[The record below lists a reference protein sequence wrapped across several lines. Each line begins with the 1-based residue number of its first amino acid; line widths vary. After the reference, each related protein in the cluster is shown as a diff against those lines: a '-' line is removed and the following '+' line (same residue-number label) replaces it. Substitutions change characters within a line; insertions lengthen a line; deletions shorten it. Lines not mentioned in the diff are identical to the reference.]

1 MLIFEKYY
9 HIYNHA
15 NGDENLFREQKN
27 YEYFL
32 EKYKQHISPIAETI
46 AWCLMPNHFHLLVK
60 IKTEEEIVAAFSST
74 NPPSTFPPSTFPK
87 FQTLEKLGLEK
98 LDLKKLE
105 LEKLKRLEKF
115 KKLETLEGKSNFL
128 SKQFANFFSSY
139 TQSFNKVY
147 GRRGS
152 LFLKNFKRKE
162 IVGENYL
169 LNLILYI
176 HLNPVKHGFTN
187 KVLDWKWHSYASFP
201 FVYEEEFRMLFGD
214 KENYENIHHG
224 KQVNFK
230 EYEDLENDLT

>member
-32 EKYKQHISPIAETI
+32 EKYKQHINPIAETI

-98 LDLKKLE
+98 LELKKLE

-115 KKLETLEGKSNFL
+115 KKLDTLEGKSNFL

-162 IVGENYL
+162 IVDENYL

-187 KVLDWKWHSYASFP
+187 NVLDWKWHSYQSFP

-230 EYEDLENDLT
+230 EYEDLEKDLT

>member
-115 KKLETLEGKSNFL
+115 KKLDTLEGKSNFL

-162 IVGENYL
+162 IVDENYL

>member
-15 NGDENLFREQKN
+15 NGDENLFREQKT

-32 EKYKQHISPIAETI
+32 EKYKKHISPIAETI

-60 IKTEEEIVAAFSST
+60 IKTEEEIVAAFSSANSSST
-74 NPPSTFPPSTFPK
+74 FPPSTFSPSTFPK
-87 FQTLEKLGLEK
+87 FQTLEKLG
-98 LDLKKLE
+98 

-162 IVGENYL
+162 IVDENYL

-176 HLNPVKHGFTN
+176 HLN
-187 KVLDWKWHSYASFP
+187 
-201 FVYEEEFRMLFGD
+201 
-214 KENYENIHHG
+214 YENIHCG

>member
-15 NGDENLFREQKN
+15 NGNENLFREQKN

-32 EKYKQHISPIAETI
+32 EKYKQHISTIAQTI

-74 NPPSTFPPSTFPK
+74 FPSSTFPSSTFPPLTFPK
-87 FQTLEKLGLEK
+87 FGTLEK

-115 KKLETLEGKSNFL
+115 KNLDTLEDKSNFL
-128 SKQFANFFSSY
+128 SKQFANFFSGY

-152 LFLKNFKRKE
+152 LFLKNFK
-162 IVGENYL
+162 
-169 LNLILYI
+169 
-176 HLNPVKHGFTN
+176 
-187 KVLDWKWHSYASFP
+187 
-201 FVYEEEFRMLFGD
+201 
-214 KENYENIHHG
+214 
-224 KQVNFK
+224 
-230 EYEDLENDLT
+230 

>member
-74 NPPSTFPPSTFPK
+74 NSSSTFPPSTFPK

-115 KKLETLEGKSNFL
+115 KKIETLEGKSNFL

-162 IVGENYL
+162 IVDENYL

>member
-46 AWCLMPNHFHLLVK
+46 VWCLMPNHFHLLVK
-60 IKTEEEIVAAFSST
+60 IKSKDEIA
-74 NPPSTFPPSTFPK
+74 STFPK
-87 FQTLEKLGLEK
+87 FQTLEKFDDK
-98 LDLKKLE
+98 
-105 LEKLKRLEKF
+105 
-115 KKLETLEGKSNFL
+115 TNFL
-128 SKQFANFFSSY
+128 SKQFSNFFSSY
-139 TQSFNKVY
+139 SQSFNKVY

-162 IVGENYL
+162 ILDENYL
-169 LNLILYI
+169 RNLIIYI

-187 KVLDWKWHSYASFP
+187 EILDWKWSSYQTFP
-201 FVYEEEFRMLFGD
+201 IEHTEMLRMLFAD
-214 KENYENIHHG
+214 EENYQYVHQG
-224 KQVNFK
+224 KRSNFK
-230 EYEDLENDLT
+230 EYESLEIELT

>member
-15 NGDENLFREQKN
+15 NGNENLFREQKN

-46 AWCLMPNHFHLLVK
+46 VWCLMPNHFHLLVK
-60 IKTEEEIVAAFSST
+60 IKTEEEIVSTSSLT
-74 NPPSTFPPSTFPK
+74 SSSSTFPK
-87 FQTLEKLGLEK
+87 FQTLEKLEKSRKLEK
-98 LDLKKLE
+98 L
-105 LEKLKRLEKF
+105 
-115 KKLETLEGKSNFL
+115 KKLETLEAKSNFL

-162 IVGENYL
+162 ILDENYL
-169 LNLILYI
+169 RNLILYI
-176 HLNPVKHGFTN
+176 HLNPLKHGFTN
-187 KVLDWKWHSYASFP
+187 DILDWKWNSYQSFP
-201 FVYEEEFRMLFGD
+201 VVHKEMFRMLFAD
-214 KENYENIHHG
+214 EENYEYMHRG
-224 KQVNFK
+224 KQSCFK
-230 EYEDLENDLT
+230 EYESLENELT

>member
-74 NPPSTFPPSTFPK
+74 NPPSTFPPLTFPK

-98 LDLKKLE
+98 F
-105 LEKLKRLEKF
+105 KRLEKF
-115 KKLETLEGKSNFL
+115 KKLDTLETKSNFL

-162 IVGENYL
+162 IVDENYL

-176 HLNPVKHGFTN
+176 HLNPIKHGFTN